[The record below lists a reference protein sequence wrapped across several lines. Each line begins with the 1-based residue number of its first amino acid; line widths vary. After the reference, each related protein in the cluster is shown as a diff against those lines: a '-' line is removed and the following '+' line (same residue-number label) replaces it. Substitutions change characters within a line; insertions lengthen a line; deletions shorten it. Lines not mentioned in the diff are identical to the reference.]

1 MNLWL
6 RAHFLLAGLILCS
19 SAPTQDECETLLQ
32 PVSLK
37 NIAKFYGRFNII
49 TVFAEGVYDKIMSS
63 MESSWINNTAGTLDG
78 VEALAM
84 SEVNKINGKCF
95 SAKSTMK
102 LVEDKVLAEYANIT
116 TSFHVLPGS
125 EDVMVFSCNSTFSG
139 DIDGLLQF
147 LNLDVLGSPPEGVIR
162 SLYLMSHHTTV
173 KDSDLKQ
180 FKQQASCLGFQGEPV
195 FQYDPKNGFCSED
208 ETIKVEF

>member
-37 NIAKFYGRFNII
+37 NIAKVRS
-49 TVFAEGVYDKIMSS
+49 MSVLRVS
-63 MESSWINNTAGTLDG
+63 CPPVPSCLLSSCPRALVSLDDNS
-78 VEALAM
+78 VVVP
-84 SEVNKINGKCF
+84 S
-95 SAKSTMK
+95 S
-102 LVEDKVLAEYANIT
+102 DANIT